1 MPRAAPLPADER
13 RAAIM
18 IATEPLLE
26 VHGRNVST
34 RQIAEAARIA
44 EGTIF
49 RVFPSKEALIDAIVE
64 DAFDAQVTCDQVAKI
79 ELTGD
84 LEFRLVQIV
93 DLLQERLR
101 RVFALFHSLALARVR
116 QPHDGLRAKQEHD
129 NQLLDEAIARIIAP
143 DQDLL
148 RFDPLD
154 SARLLRSLTFT
165 ATHPMLSDHRHSES
179 KQIVDL
185 LLHGISKPFAKEP
198 SAC

>member
-1 MPRAAPLPADER
+1 MSRAAPLPADER

-18 IATEPLLE
+18 LATEPLLE

-34 RQIAEAARIA
+34 RQIAEAAGIA

-64 DAFDAQVTCDQVAKI
+64 DAFNPQVTCDEVAKI

-101 RVFALFHSLALARVR
+101 RVFALFHSLALARFR
-116 QPHDGLRAKQEHD
+116 QPDDGLRAKQEHD
-129 NQLLDEAIARIIAP
+129 NALLDEVIAQIIAP
-143 DQDLL
+143 DRHLL

-185 LLHGISKPFAKEP
+185 LLHGISKPFTKEA